1 MSDAIDGYRD
11 LHECRR
17 EERTEK
23 RTQNTAEILELRALG
38 YDVRQITEYHFRIE
52 GKLDL
57 YPTRG
62 RWHNL
67 RHNKRG
73 YYRNAAAICVDQ
85 LGGPLR
91 SVEGT

>member
-11 LHECRR
+11 LQECRQQ
-17 EERTEK
+17 ERAEK
-23 RTQNTAEILELRALG
+23 RVQETAKILELRGLG
-38 YDVRQITEYHFRIE
+38 YEVRQITEYHFRVD

-62 RWHNL
+62 RWHNM
-67 RHNKRG
+67 RAGKRG
-73 YYRNAAAICVDQ
+73 FYRDAAAIAVAQ